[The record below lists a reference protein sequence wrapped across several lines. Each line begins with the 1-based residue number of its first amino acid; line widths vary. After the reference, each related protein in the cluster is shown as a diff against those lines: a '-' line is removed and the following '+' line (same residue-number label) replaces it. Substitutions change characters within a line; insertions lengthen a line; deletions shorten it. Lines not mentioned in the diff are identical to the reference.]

1 MPFGDDSE
9 RGVIWHPFSHAHEF
23 GRGFACQKE
32 EAAWGSRLI
41 AGVRERIGEIS
52 FSRKLGYGGV
62 PGFQKR
68 EEGKERGKEKIYQ
81 LFSVSLVCSI
91 GEGRLLGEPF
101 GAAVTIA

>member
-1 MPFGDDSE
+1 MQGFENGSGNLVLAE
-9 RGVIWHPFSHAHEF
+9 AGLLRGA
-23 GRGFACQKE
+23 R
-32 EAAWGSRLI
+32 
-41 AGVRERIGEIS
+41 
-52 FSRKLGYGGV
+52 
-62 PGFQKR
+62 FQKR

>member
-1 MPFGDDSE
+1 MIAK
-9 RGVIWHPFSHAHEF
+9 GVSSGHPFSHAHEF

-52 FSRKLGYGGV
+52 FSGSRLVEGYPLPKG
-62 PGFQKR
+62 
-68 EEGKERGKEKIYQ
+68 EEGKESGKEKIYQ

>member
-1 MPFGDDSE
+1 VSSG
-9 RGVIWHPFSHAHEF
+9 HPFSHAHEF

-41 AGVRERIGEIS
+41 AGVRERVGEIS
-52 FSRKLGYGGV
+52 FSGSRLVEGYPLPKERRRK
-62 PGFQKR
+62 
-68 EEGKERGKEKIYQ
+68 GKERGKEKTYQ